1 MKRLITTLLFILFV
15 GSVHGQWYF
24 QPCDSSVNKGF
35 WDTQTMYD
43 NGAGKAKMDL
53 SDHFTDKKQ
62 GTGAMKLDYT
72 IAAGDG
78 WGGYIV
84 RTTTPPNL
92 PNYLDLSAGT
102 HLSFWY
108 KVVTPIVTSQAGA
121 TFMEFKIGDFD
132 ADNKRDLWFR
142 EMKDLNLADAS
153 GQWKQVTVDLAT
165 FKDGGDKTAEWALQF
180 GDGDRA
186 IQLDKI
192 KSFEIALVYITP
204 GNNTNPP
211 TASGVVLF
219 DGFQITGNR
228 YTPITTFDNVA
239 TGYWTGTDD
248 MGWAGDAGK
257 SSIALA
263 NEATDKVEGTGAM
276 KLTYTVNASQDWGG
290 YLNLSKNITKPDKFE
305 ERTALVVYVKN
316 VTPHASTN
324 KQRLSMRF
332 FVIENNTGV
341 DEGWVCRVPID
352 WSKTSDWIR
361 VYMPLVKK
369 PAIAVGN
376 DKMFPTNG
384 FAQPWWDEK
393 GDKDFNPEFIKGFK
407 IELSAEGNT
416 GPTGGGTKG
425 EKLSGVILFDV
436 VQQSGFQF
444 ADKVAPVAPQGFAVI
459 KGSYTNL
466 VTWTDVPGEVGEKYN
481 VFYSTKPITNVNA
494 PDVLGLKV
502 NIAEGTQVVDHLL
515 LAPQNDKDVTFYYAV
530 NCIDKAGNIGAA
542 TVSAAIVN
550 KGKGIPTIS
559 LQPPTNFKADGDLS
573 EWVHIKP
580 FKLKVSD
587 GSATIVNN
595 FKVTN
600 DADCS
605 ADCYVAID
613 KNFLYVAFN
622 VNDDVVYDNIGYYNR
637 GNSWALDATDLEFGL
652 YNQTGKPHTQ
662 YLRGK
667 TPDYHLRFNKLR
679 LRNDHWTSEKDSLLL
694 PGPNYYWQEKF
705 PSGYIIE
712 SKISLNDLAKLR
724 RSATAAKDTIYVK
737 EGYKIPFDIVIND
750 NDGGTSSE
758 DWQNRE
764 GMISWSPF
772 NQDQGWQYP
781 DRWLYTWIGNTDQIT
796 TDVEEELP
804 FSYSLEQNYPNPFNP
819 TTQINYS
826 IAKSGH
832 VSLKIFDILG
842 RVVSELV
849 NKEQSPGHYT
859 VDFNATKLA
868 SGVYFYRIESGSFLS
883 VKKMMLIK

>member
-15 GSVHGQWYF
+15 GSVNGQWYF
-24 QPCDSSVNKGF
+24 QPCDSSVSKGF
-35 WDTQTMYD
+35 WDTQNWYN
-43 NGAGKAKMDL
+43 NGFGKAKMDF
-53 SDHFTDKKQ
+53 SDNFADKKQ
-62 GTGAMKLDYT
+62 GIGALKIDYT

-84 RTTTPPNL
+84 RTTTPPSL

-108 KVVTPIVTSQAGA
+108 KVVTPIVTSQAGS
-121 TFMEFKIGDFD
+121 TFMEFKMGDYD

-142 EMKDLNLADAS
+142 EMKDFNLADAS

-165 FKDGGDKTAEWALQF
+165 FKDGGDKSIEWALQF

-192 KSFEIALVYITP
+192 KSFEIALVYITT
-204 GNNTNPP
+204 GNSTNPP
-211 TASGVVLF
+211 TASGVVLL

-228 YTPITTFDNVA
+228 YPPLTTFDTA
-239 TGYWTGTDD
+239 TGWGLDWMD
-248 MGWAGDAGK
+248 WAGADKGA
-257 SSIALA
+257 IAVA
-263 NEATDKVEGTGAM
+263 NESTDKVEGTGSL
-276 KLTYTVNASQDWGG
+276 KVDYTLSAPFGWGG
-290 YLNLSKNITKPDKFE
+290 FVSIDRDVTLPDKME
-305 ERTALVVYVKN
+305 ERTAIVLYVKN
-316 VTPHASTN
+316 LTPVTAGAN
-324 KQRLSMRF
+324 RAFLRVFLM
-332 FVIENNTGV
+332 ENSSGAN
-341 DEGWVCRVPID
+341 EEWIID
-352 WSKTSDWIR
+352 AGLDFSKAFDWTR
-361 VYMPLVKK
+361 CYLPLVEK
-369 PAIAVGN
+369 PMGAN
-376 DKMFPTNG
+376 DRFPPKNG
-384 FAQPWWDEK
+384 FALKNNAGNKQLDLPH
-393 GDKDFNPEFIKGFK
+393 IKKIRIEIFGRGTEDGFSTTMK
-407 IELSAEGNT
+407 SNG
-416 GPTGGGTKG
+416 
-425 EKLSGVILFDV
+425 SILLDV
-436 VQQSGFQF
+436 MQVSGFQF

-466 VTWTDVPGEVGEKYN
+466 VTWADVPGEVGEKYN
-481 VFYSTKPITNVNA
+481 VYYSTKPITNVNA

-502 NIAEGTQVVDHLL
+502 NVAEGTQVVDHLL
-515 LAPQNDKDVTFYYAV
+515 LAPQNDKDLTFYYAV
-530 NCIDKAGNIGAA
+530 NCVDRAGNVGPPA
-542 TVSAAIVN
+542 VSAAVVN

-573 EWVHIKP
+573 EWVHIRP
-580 FKLKVSD
+580 FRLKVSD
-587 GSATIVNN
+587 GSATIVSN
-595 FKVTN
+595 FTVTN
-600 DADCS
+600 DADLS

-652 YNQTGKPHTQ
+652 YNLTGKPHTQ

-667 TPDYHLRFNKLR
+667 NPDYHLRFNKLR

-724 RSATAAKDTIYVK
+724 RSATATKDTIYVK

-750 NDGGTSSE
+750 NDGATSPD
-758 DWQNRE
+758 DWRNRE

-772 NQDQGWQYP
+772 NQDQGWHNP
-781 DRWLYTWIGNTDQIT
+781 SLWLYTWIGNTDQVIT
-796 TDVEEELP
+796 DAEEELP

-819 TTQINYS
+819 TTQIKYS
-826 IAKSGH
+826 IAKSSH

-849 NKEQSPGHYT
+849 NKEQDPGQYT
-859 VDFNATKLA
+859 VDFNASKLA
-868 SGVYFYRIESGSFLS
+868 SGVYFYRIESGSFVS
-883 VKKMMLIK
+883 VKKMMFIK